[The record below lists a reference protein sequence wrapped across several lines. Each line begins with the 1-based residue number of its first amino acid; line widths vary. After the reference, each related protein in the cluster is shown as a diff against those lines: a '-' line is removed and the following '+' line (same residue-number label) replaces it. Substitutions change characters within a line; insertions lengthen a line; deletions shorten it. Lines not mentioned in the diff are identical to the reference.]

1 MLRLG
6 KAVQVL
12 SLVVLCAVFFGT
24 AARAAERE
32 APRGKAPKAEAP
44 RAEAKQQVELHRAGK
59 PIGRWSTMKTM
70 TGTSDGVN
78 SCSAQCND
86 AICVC
91 YYDWWDESCC
101 DYTCAYCWMLMG

>member
-6 KAVQVL
+6 RAVQVL

-24 AARAAERE
+24 ATRAAERE
-32 APRGKAPKAEAP
+32 APRGKAPKAEASKE
-44 RAEAKQQVELHRAGK
+44 EAKQRVELHRPGK
-59 PIGRWSTMKTM
+59 PVGKWSTMKTL
-70 TGTSDGVN
+70 TGTSDGIN
-78 SCSAQCND
+78 GCSASCND

-101 DYTCAYCWMLMG
+101 DYTCSYCWFLMG

>member
-6 KAVQVL
+6 RAVQVL

-32 APRGKAPKAEAP
+32 PRGKAPKAEASKE
-44 RAEAKQQVELHRAGK
+44 EAKQRVELHRAGK
-59 PIGRWSTMKTM
+59 PVGRWTTMKTL
-70 TGTSDGVN
+70 TRTSDGVN
-78 SCSAQCND
+78 GCSAQCND

-101 DYTCAYCWMLMG
+101 DYTCNYCWLLMG